1 MDYHLRCSD
10 AKCKATQPAVA
21 RPDGPF
27 RDGRRPACS
36 PLAGGEDE
44 PLCLHVAVGRLKRVV
59 FASMSGIL
67 DPLEPFD
74 PRLRRRME
82 ARARR
87 EFEVA
92 ESEAALLA
100 ARRRRLADVAWEAI
114 QSGSRIRIRVG
125 RRELAG
131 TPTYARNDL
140 MTLETGNGQV
150 DVYLPN
156 VDALSVVP
164 ESTLGRS
171 VPKGVETFRARVSM
185 LQLSKKC
192 VEIVCRGGET
202 RFGGEIEYVA
212 RDHLSLR
219 TARGPAMIALEAIAY
234 LTHGANVR

>member
-1 MDYHLRCSD
+1 
-10 AKCKATQPAVA
+10 
-21 RPDGPF
+21 
-27 RDGRRPACS
+27 
-36 PLAGGEDE
+36 
-44 PLCLHVAVGRLKRVV
+44 
-59 FASMSGIL
+59 MSRTL

-74 PRLRRRME
+74 PLLRRRME

-125 RRELAG
+125 SRELAG
-131 TPTYARNDL
+131 TPLYARNDL

-156 VDALSVVP
+156 IDALSVVP

-185 LQLSKKC
+185 LQLSRKRM
-192 VEIVCRGGET
+192 EIVCRGGET
-202 RFGGEIEYVA
+202 RFSGEIEYVA

-219 TARGPAMIALEAIAY
+219 TSLGPVLIALEAVAY
-234 LTHGANVR
+234 LTHGANIR